1 MGDFSGLE
9 AECFVESYEHEWC
22 AFVGFLALARTLSLT
37 PIAPAKASSVLRPLI
52 CLVRSR
58 KPSRNC
64 ILYSAI
70 SDSFRNLEFLFAT
83 CGYIMQL
90 FFFISQ
96 LARRV
101 DLQPLWL
108 HNETMNKETWFKETV
123 QGDTIAEVALKAGII
138 KTTAWRQYNNALGFS
153 AENVILIA
161 RAYHKSPVEA
171 LVEFGY
177 IRADEMT
184 SGETVARLHDAS
196 NDELLQE
203 LARRLKENADAD
215 WVNSPIIYREEFDMA
230 ANDDPN
236 ARLEAETPED

>member
-1 MGDFSGLE
+1 MI
-9 AECFVESYEHEWC
+9 
-22 AFVGFLALARTLSLT
+22 
-37 PIAPAKASSVLRPLI
+37 P
-52 CLVRSR
+52 
-58 KPSRNC
+58 
-64 ILYSAI
+64 
-70 SDSFRNLEFLFAT
+70 FAT
-83 CGYIMQL
+83 LNFFLQL
-90 FFFISQ
+90 VVTSCNSFFISQ

-203 LARRLKENADAD
+203 RGRRLGEQSDHLPRR
-215 WVNSPIIYREEFDMA
+215 VRHGRERRSERETRSRNTGRLTTVMNMA
-230 ANDDPN
+230 AVFTRD
-236 ARLEAETPED
+236 AAA

>member
-1 MGDFSGLE
+1 MS
-9 AECFVESYEHEWC
+9 
-22 AFVGFLALARTLSLT
+22 
-37 PIAPAKASSVLRPLI
+37 
-52 CLVRSR
+52 
-58 KPSRNC
+58 
-64 ILYSAI
+64 
-70 SDSFRNLEFLFAT
+70 
-83 CGYIMQL
+83 
-90 FFFISQ
+90 
-96 LARRV
+96 
-101 DLQPLWL
+101 
-108 HNETMNKETWFKETV
+108 KETWFKETV

-177 IRADEMT
+177 IRADEMAK
-184 SGETVARLHDAS
+184 GKTVARLRDAS

-215 WVNSPIIYREEFDMA
+215 WVNSPIIYRDEFDMA

>member
-1 MGDFSGLE
+1 
-9 AECFVESYEHEWC
+9 
-22 AFVGFLALARTLSLT
+22 
-37 PIAPAKASSVLRPLI
+37 
-52 CLVRSR
+52 
-58 KPSRNC
+58 
-64 ILYSAI
+64 
-70 SDSFRNLEFLFAT
+70 
-83 CGYIMQL
+83 MQP
-90 FFFISQ
+90 
-96 LARRV
+96 V
-101 DLQPLWL
+101 WL
-108 HNETMNKETWFKETV
+108 HNETMSKETWFKETV

-177 IRADEMT
+177 IRADEMAN
-184 SGETVARLHDAS
+184 GKTVARLHDAS

-236 ARLEAETPED
+236 ARFEAETPED

>member
-1 MGDFSGLE
+1 
-9 AECFVESYEHEWC
+9 
-22 AFVGFLALARTLSLT
+22 
-37 PIAPAKASSVLRPLI
+37 
-52 CLVRSR
+52 
-58 KPSRNC
+58 
-64 ILYSAI
+64 
-70 SDSFRNLEFLFAT
+70 
-83 CGYIMQL
+83 MQP
-90 FFFISQ
+90 
-96 LARRV
+96 V
-101 DLQPLWL
+101 WL
-108 HNETMNKETWFKETV
+108 HNETMSKETWFKETV

-177 IRADEMT
+177 IRADEMAK
-184 SGETVARLHDAS
+184 GKTVARLHDAS

-215 WVNSPIIYREEFDMA
+215 WVNSPIIYRDEFDMA

>member
-1 MGDFSGLE
+1 
-9 AECFVESYEHEWC
+9 
-22 AFVGFLALARTLSLT
+22 
-37 PIAPAKASSVLRPLI
+37 
-52 CLVRSR
+52 
-58 KPSRNC
+58 
-64 ILYSAI
+64 
-70 SDSFRNLEFLFAT
+70 
-83 CGYIMQL
+83 MQP
-90 FFFISQ
+90 
-96 LARRV
+96 V
-101 DLQPLWL
+101 WL
-108 HNETMNKETWFKETV
+108 HNETMSKETWFKETV

-177 IRADEMT
+177 IRADEMAN
-184 SGETVARLHDAS
+184 GRTVARLRDAS

-215 WVNSPIIYREEFDMA
+215 WVNSPIIYRDEFDMA

>member
-1 MGDFSGLE
+1 M
-9 AECFVESYEHEWC
+9 
-22 AFVGFLALARTLSLT
+22 
-37 PIAPAKASSVLRPLI
+37 
-52 CLVRSR
+52 
-58 KPSRNC
+58 
-64 ILYSAI
+64 
-70 SDSFRNLEFLFAT
+70 
-83 CGYIMQL
+83 
-90 FFFISQ
+90 
-96 LARRV
+96 
-101 DLQPLWL
+101 QPLWL
-108 HNETMNKETWFKETV
+108 HNETMSKETWFKETV
-123 QGDTIAEVALKAGII
+123 QDDTIAEVALKAGII

-177 IRADEMT
+177 IRADEMAN
-184 SGETVARLHDAS
+184 GRTVARLHDAS
-196 NDELLQE
+196 DDELLQE

>member
-1 MGDFSGLE
+1 M
-9 AECFVESYEHEWC
+9 
-22 AFVGFLALARTLSLT
+22 
-37 PIAPAKASSVLRPLI
+37 
-52 CLVRSR
+52 
-58 KPSRNC
+58 
-64 ILYSAI
+64 
-70 SDSFRNLEFLFAT
+70 
-83 CGYIMQL
+83 
-90 FFFISQ
+90 
-96 LARRV
+96 
-101 DLQPLWL
+101 QPLWL
-108 HNETMNKETWFKETV
+108 HNETMSKETWFKETV

-177 IRADEMT
+177 IRADEMAN
-184 SGETVARLHDAS
+184 GRTVARLHDAS
-196 NDELLQE
+196 DDELLQE

>member
-1 MGDFSGLE
+1 
-9 AECFVESYEHEWC
+9 
-22 AFVGFLALARTLSLT
+22 
-37 PIAPAKASSVLRPLI
+37 
-52 CLVRSR
+52 
-58 KPSRNC
+58 
-64 ILYSAI
+64 
-70 SDSFRNLEFLFAT
+70 
-83 CGYIMQL
+83 
-90 FFFISQ
+90 
-96 LARRV
+96 
-101 DLQPLWL
+101 
-108 HNETMNKETWFKETV
+108 MNKETWFKETV

-177 IRADEMT
+177 IRADEMAN
-184 SGETVARLHDAS
+184 GRTVARLRDAS
-196 NDELLQE
+196 DDELLQE

-215 WVNSPIIYREEFDMA
+215 WVNSPIIYRDEFDMG

>member
-1 MGDFSGLE
+1 MS
-9 AECFVESYEHEWC
+9 
-22 AFVGFLALARTLSLT
+22 
-37 PIAPAKASSVLRPLI
+37 
-52 CLVRSR
+52 
-58 KPSRNC
+58 
-64 ILYSAI
+64 
-70 SDSFRNLEFLFAT
+70 
-83 CGYIMQL
+83 
-90 FFFISQ
+90 
-96 LARRV
+96 
-101 DLQPLWL
+101 
-108 HNETMNKETWFKETV
+108 KETWFKETV
-123 QGDTIAEVALKAGII
+123 QGDTIAEVALKSGII

-177 IRADEMT
+177 IRADEMAN
-184 SGETVARLHDAS
+184 GKTVAKLHDAS

>member
-1 MGDFSGLE
+1 M
-9 AECFVESYEHEWC
+9 
-22 AFVGFLALARTLSLT
+22 
-37 PIAPAKASSVLRPLI
+37 
-52 CLVRSR
+52 
-58 KPSRNC
+58 
-64 ILYSAI
+64 
-70 SDSFRNLEFLFAT
+70 
-83 CGYIMQL
+83 
-90 FFFISQ
+90 
-96 LARRV
+96 
-101 DLQPLWL
+101 QPLWL
-108 HNETMNKETWFKETV
+108 HNETMSKETWFKETV
-123 QGDTIAEVALKAGII
+123 QDDTIAEVALKAGII

-177 IRADEMT
+177 IRADEMAN
-184 SGETVARLHDAS
+184 GRTVARLHDAS

-215 WVNSPIIYREEFDMA
+215 WVNSPIIYREGFDMA

>member
-1 MGDFSGLE
+1 M
-9 AECFVESYEHEWC
+9 
-22 AFVGFLALARTLSLT
+22 
-37 PIAPAKASSVLRPLI
+37 
-52 CLVRSR
+52 
-58 KPSRNC
+58 
-64 ILYSAI
+64 
-70 SDSFRNLEFLFAT
+70 
-83 CGYIMQL
+83 
-90 FFFISQ
+90 
-96 LARRV
+96 
-101 DLQPLWL
+101 QPLWL
-108 HNETMNKETWFKETV
+108 HNETMSKETWFKETV

-177 IRADEMT
+177 IRADEMAN
-184 SGETVARLHDAS
+184 GKTVARLHDAS
-196 NDELLQE
+196 DDELLQE

-215 WVNSPIIYREEFDMA
+215 WVNSPIIYRDEFDMA

>member
-1 MGDFSGLE
+1 
-9 AECFVESYEHEWC
+9 
-22 AFVGFLALARTLSLT
+22 
-37 PIAPAKASSVLRPLI
+37 
-52 CLVRSR
+52 
-58 KPSRNC
+58 
-64 ILYSAI
+64 
-70 SDSFRNLEFLFAT
+70 
-83 CGYIMQL
+83 MQP
-90 FFFISQ
+90 
-96 LARRV
+96 V
-101 DLQPLWL
+101 WL
-108 HNETMNKETWFKETV
+108 HNETMSKETWFKETV
-123 QGDTIAEVALKAGII
+123 QGDTIAEVALKAGIV

-177 IRADEMT
+177 IRADEMAN
-184 SGETVARLHDAS
+184 GKTVARLHDAS

>member
-1 MGDFSGLE
+1 M
-9 AECFVESYEHEWC
+9 
-22 AFVGFLALARTLSLT
+22 
-37 PIAPAKASSVLRPLI
+37 
-52 CLVRSR
+52 
-58 KPSRNC
+58 
-64 ILYSAI
+64 
-70 SDSFRNLEFLFAT
+70 
-83 CGYIMQL
+83 
-90 FFFISQ
+90 
-96 LARRV
+96 
-101 DLQPLWL
+101 QPLWL
-108 HNETMNKETWFKETV
+108 HNETMSKETWFNETV

-177 IRADEMT
+177 IRADEMAN
-184 SGETVARLHDAS
+184 GKTVARLHDAS

>member
-1 MGDFSGLE
+1 MS
-9 AECFVESYEHEWC
+9 
-22 AFVGFLALARTLSLT
+22 
-37 PIAPAKASSVLRPLI
+37 
-52 CLVRSR
+52 
-58 KPSRNC
+58 
-64 ILYSAI
+64 
-70 SDSFRNLEFLFAT
+70 
-83 CGYIMQL
+83 
-90 FFFISQ
+90 
-96 LARRV
+96 
-101 DLQPLWL
+101 
-108 HNETMNKETWFKETV
+108 KETWFKETV

-138 KTTAWRQYNNALGFS
+138 KTTAWTQYNNALGFS

-177 IRADEMT
+177 IRADEMAN
-184 SGETVARLHDAS
+184 GKTVAKLHDAS

>member
-1 MGDFSGLE
+1 M
-9 AECFVESYEHEWC
+9 
-22 AFVGFLALARTLSLT
+22 
-37 PIAPAKASSVLRPLI
+37 
-52 CLVRSR
+52 
-58 KPSRNC
+58 
-64 ILYSAI
+64 
-70 SDSFRNLEFLFAT
+70 
-83 CGYIMQL
+83 
-90 FFFISQ
+90 
-96 LARRV
+96 
-101 DLQPLWL
+101 QPLWL
-108 HNETMNKETWFKETV
+108 HNETMSKETWFKETV
-123 QGDTIAEVALKAGII
+123 QDDTIAEVALKAGII

-177 IRADEMT
+177 IRADEMAN
-184 SGETVARLHDAS
+184 GKTVARLHDAS
-196 NDELLQE
+196 DDELLQE

>member
-1 MGDFSGLE
+1 MS
-9 AECFVESYEHEWC
+9 
-22 AFVGFLALARTLSLT
+22 
-37 PIAPAKASSVLRPLI
+37 
-52 CLVRSR
+52 
-58 KPSRNC
+58 
-64 ILYSAI
+64 
-70 SDSFRNLEFLFAT
+70 
-83 CGYIMQL
+83 
-90 FFFISQ
+90 
-96 LARRV
+96 
-101 DLQPLWL
+101 
-108 HNETMNKETWFKETV
+108 KETWFKETV
-123 QGDTIAEVALKAGII
+123 QDDTIAEVALKAGII

-177 IRADEMT
+177 IRADEMAA
-184 SGETVARLHDAS
+184 GRTVARLHDAS

>member
-1 MGDFSGLE
+1 M
-9 AECFVESYEHEWC
+9 
-22 AFVGFLALARTLSLT
+22 
-37 PIAPAKASSVLRPLI
+37 
-52 CLVRSR
+52 
-58 KPSRNC
+58 
-64 ILYSAI
+64 
-70 SDSFRNLEFLFAT
+70 
-83 CGYIMQL
+83 
-90 FFFISQ
+90 
-96 LARRV
+96 
-101 DLQPLWL
+101 QPLWL
-108 HNETMNKETWFKETV
+108 HNETMSKETWFKETV
-123 QGDTIAEVALKAGII
+123 QDDTIAEVALKAGII

-177 IRADEMT
+177 IRADEMAN
-184 SGETVARLHDAS
+184 GRTVARLHDAS

>member
-1 MGDFSGLE
+1 M
-9 AECFVESYEHEWC
+9 
-22 AFVGFLALARTLSLT
+22 
-37 PIAPAKASSVLRPLI
+37 
-52 CLVRSR
+52 
-58 KPSRNC
+58 
-64 ILYSAI
+64 
-70 SDSFRNLEFLFAT
+70 
-83 CGYIMQL
+83 
-90 FFFISQ
+90 
-96 LARRV
+96 
-101 DLQPLWL
+101 QPLWL
-108 HNETMNKETWFKETV
+108 HNETMSKETWFKETG
-123 QGDTIAEVALKAGII
+123 QDDTIAEVALKAGII

-177 IRADEMT
+177 IRADEMAT
-184 SGETVARLHDAS
+184 GKTVARLHDAS

>member
-1 MGDFSGLE
+1 
-9 AECFVESYEHEWC
+9 
-22 AFVGFLALARTLSLT
+22 
-37 PIAPAKASSVLRPLI
+37 
-52 CLVRSR
+52 
-58 KPSRNC
+58 
-64 ILYSAI
+64 
-70 SDSFRNLEFLFAT
+70 
-83 CGYIMQL
+83 MQP
-90 FFFISQ
+90 
-96 LARRV
+96 V
-101 DLQPLWL
+101 WL
-108 HNETMNKETWFKETV
+108 HNETMSKETWFKETV

-177 IRADEMT
+177 IRADEMAN
-184 SGETVARLHDAS
+184 GRTVARLHDAS

>member
-1 MGDFSGLE
+1 M
-9 AECFVESYEHEWC
+9 
-22 AFVGFLALARTLSLT
+22 
-37 PIAPAKASSVLRPLI
+37 
-52 CLVRSR
+52 
-58 KPSRNC
+58 
-64 ILYSAI
+64 
-70 SDSFRNLEFLFAT
+70 
-83 CGYIMQL
+83 
-90 FFFISQ
+90 
-96 LARRV
+96 
-101 DLQPLWL
+101 QPLWL
-108 HNETMNKETWFKETV
+108 HNETMSKETWFKETV

-177 IRADEMT
+177 IRADEMAN
-184 SGETVARLHDAS
+184 GRTVARLHDAS

>member
-1 MGDFSGLE
+1 MS
-9 AECFVESYEHEWC
+9 
-22 AFVGFLALARTLSLT
+22 
-37 PIAPAKASSVLRPLI
+37 
-52 CLVRSR
+52 
-58 KPSRNC
+58 
-64 ILYSAI
+64 
-70 SDSFRNLEFLFAT
+70 
-83 CGYIMQL
+83 
-90 FFFISQ
+90 
-96 LARRV
+96 
-101 DLQPLWL
+101 
-108 HNETMNKETWFKETV
+108 KETWFKETV

-177 IRADEMT
+177 IRADEMAN
-184 SGETVARLHDAS
+184 GKTVARLHGAS
-196 NDELLQE
+196 DDELLQE

>member
-1 MGDFSGLE
+1 M
-9 AECFVESYEHEWC
+9 
-22 AFVGFLALARTLSLT
+22 
-37 PIAPAKASSVLRPLI
+37 
-52 CLVRSR
+52 
-58 KPSRNC
+58 
-64 ILYSAI
+64 
-70 SDSFRNLEFLFAT
+70 
-83 CGYIMQL
+83 
-90 FFFISQ
+90 
-96 LARRV
+96 
-101 DLQPLWL
+101 QPLWL
-108 HNETMNKETWFKETV
+108 HNETVSKETWFKETV
-123 QGDTIAEVALKAGII
+123 QDDTIAEVALKAGII

-177 IRADEMT
+177 IRADEMAN
-184 SGETVARLHDAS
+184 GRTVARLHDAS

>member
-1 MGDFSGLE
+1 
-9 AECFVESYEHEWC
+9 
-22 AFVGFLALARTLSLT
+22 
-37 PIAPAKASSVLRPLI
+37 
-52 CLVRSR
+52 
-58 KPSRNC
+58 
-64 ILYSAI
+64 
-70 SDSFRNLEFLFAT
+70 
-83 CGYIMQL
+83 MQP
-90 FFFISQ
+90 
-96 LARRV
+96 V
-101 DLQPLWL
+101 WL
-108 HNETMNKETWFKETV
+108 HNETMSKETWFKETV

-177 IRADEMT
+177 IRADEMAN
-184 SGETVARLHDAS
+184 GKTVARLHDAS

-236 ARLEAETPED
+236 ARLEAETLED

>member
-1 MGDFSGLE
+1 MS
-9 AECFVESYEHEWC
+9 
-22 AFVGFLALARTLSLT
+22 
-37 PIAPAKASSVLRPLI
+37 
-52 CLVRSR
+52 
-58 KPSRNC
+58 
-64 ILYSAI
+64 
-70 SDSFRNLEFLFAT
+70 
-83 CGYIMQL
+83 
-90 FFFISQ
+90 
-96 LARRV
+96 
-101 DLQPLWL
+101 
-108 HNETMNKETWFKETV
+108 KETWFKETV
-123 QGDTIAEVALKAGII
+123 QGDTIAEIALKAGII

-184 SGETVARLHDAS
+184 NGETVARLHDAS

>member
-1 MGDFSGLE
+1 
-9 AECFVESYEHEWC
+9 
-22 AFVGFLALARTLSLT
+22 
-37 PIAPAKASSVLRPLI
+37 
-52 CLVRSR
+52 
-58 KPSRNC
+58 
-64 ILYSAI
+64 
-70 SDSFRNLEFLFAT
+70 
-83 CGYIMQL
+83 MQP
-90 FFFISQ
+90 
-96 LARRV
+96 V
-101 DLQPLWL
+101 WL
-108 HNETMNKETWFKETV
+108 HNETMSKETWFKETV

-138 KTTAWRQYNNALGFS
+138 KTTAWRQYNNAFGFS

-177 IRADEMT
+177 IRADEMAN
-184 SGETVARLHDAS
+184 GKTVARLHDAS

>member
-1 MGDFSGLE
+1 
-9 AECFVESYEHEWC
+9 
-22 AFVGFLALARTLSLT
+22 
-37 PIAPAKASSVLRPLI
+37 
-52 CLVRSR
+52 
-58 KPSRNC
+58 
-64 ILYSAI
+64 
-70 SDSFRNLEFLFAT
+70 
-83 CGYIMQL
+83 MQP
-90 FFFISQ
+90 
-96 LARRV
+96 V
-101 DLQPLWL
+101 WL
-108 HNETMNKETWFKETV
+108 HNETMSKETWFKETV

-177 IRADEMT
+177 IRADEMAN
-184 SGETVARLHDAS
+184 GKTVAKLHDAS

>member
-1 MGDFSGLE
+1 
-9 AECFVESYEHEWC
+9 
-22 AFVGFLALARTLSLT
+22 
-37 PIAPAKASSVLRPLI
+37 
-52 CLVRSR
+52 
-58 KPSRNC
+58 
-64 ILYSAI
+64 
-70 SDSFRNLEFLFAT
+70 
-83 CGYIMQL
+83 MQL
-90 FFFISQ
+90 T
-96 LARRV
+96 RRV
-101 DLQPLWL
+101 DLQLLWL

-177 IRADEMT
+177 IRADEMAN
-184 SGETVARLHDAS
+184 GKTVARLRDAS
-196 NDELLQE
+196 DDELLQE

-215 WVNSPIIYREEFDMA
+215 WANSPIIYREEFDMA

>member
-1 MGDFSGLE
+1 
-9 AECFVESYEHEWC
+9 
-22 AFVGFLALARTLSLT
+22 
-37 PIAPAKASSVLRPLI
+37 
-52 CLVRSR
+52 
-58 KPSRNC
+58 
-64 ILYSAI
+64 
-70 SDSFRNLEFLFAT
+70 
-83 CGYIMQL
+83 
-90 FFFISQ
+90 
-96 LARRV
+96 
-101 DLQPLWL
+101 
-108 HNETMNKETWFKETV
+108 MNKETWFKETV

-138 KTTAWRQYNNALGFS
+138 KTPAWRQYNNALGFS

-177 IRADEMT
+177 IRADEMAN
-184 SGETVARLHDAS
+184 GRTVARLHDAS

>member
-1 MGDFSGLE
+1 M
-9 AECFVESYEHEWC
+9 
-22 AFVGFLALARTLSLT
+22 
-37 PIAPAKASSVLRPLI
+37 
-52 CLVRSR
+52 
-58 KPSRNC
+58 
-64 ILYSAI
+64 
-70 SDSFRNLEFLFAT
+70 
-83 CGYIMQL
+83 
-90 FFFISQ
+90 Q

-101 DLQPLWL
+101 DLQLLWL

-123 QGDTIAEVALKAGII
+123 HGDTIAEVALKAGII

-177 IRADEMT
+177 IRADEMAN
-184 SGETVARLHDAS
+184 GKTVARLRDAS
-196 NDELLQE
+196 DDELLQE

-215 WVNSPIIYREEFDMA
+215 WANSPIIYREEFDMA

>member
-1 MGDFSGLE
+1 M
-9 AECFVESYEHEWC
+9 
-22 AFVGFLALARTLSLT
+22 
-37 PIAPAKASSVLRPLI
+37 
-52 CLVRSR
+52 
-58 KPSRNC
+58 
-64 ILYSAI
+64 
-70 SDSFRNLEFLFAT
+70 
-83 CGYIMQL
+83 
-90 FFFISQ
+90 
-96 LARRV
+96 
-101 DLQPLWL
+101 QPLWL
-108 HNETMNKETWFKETV
+108 HNETMSKETWFKETV

-177 IRADEMT
+177 IRADEMAN
-184 SGETVARLHDAS
+184 GKTVAKLHDAS